1 MKKLLYFLPVI
12 LVIVILTKGCNYENP
27 MVSTIQNPAPSEMVM
42 GPIDSG
48 LYTIHMGQIFQT
60 LLITSNNV
68 RIGVL
73 KVWYDTNKFY
83 FKFVA
88 DNAYHFKNLHLAAV
102 QERFRIPLT
111 GNCPN
116 IENFNYQIHDLPNN
130 TRTYTFTAPYIFLK
144 PPRTFYISSQVEYEN
159 SLTEDPK
166 CNVAWAKGVAF
177 WNCTEFSRYFGLRYS
192 GGDD

>member
-1 MKKLLYFLPVI
+1 M
-12 LVIVILTKGCNYENP
+12 TKGCNYENP
-27 MVSTIQNPAPSEMVM
+27 LDSTIQSPAPTELNM

-48 LYTIHMGQIFQT
+48 MYTIHMGQIFES

-68 RIGVL
+68 RIGKL

-88 DNAYHFKNLHLAAV
+88 DNSYYLKNLHLAAV
-102 QERFRIPLT
+102 KERVSIPLT

-116 IENFNYQIHDLPNN
+116 IENFNYQVHNLVHGV
-130 TRTYTFTAPYIFLK
+130 TYTFTVPYIYLK
-144 PPRTFYISSQVEYEN
+144 PPRTFFISSQVEYEN
-159 SLTEDPK
+159 RSSDGPK
-166 CNVAWAKGVAF
+166 CTVAWAKGVPF

-192 GGDD
+192 SGND

>member
-12 LVIVILTKGCNYENP
+12 LVIVILTKGCGYENP
-27 MVSTIQNPAPSEMVM
+27 MVSNDQILITD

-48 LYTIHMGQIFQT
+48 MYTIHMGQIFQT
-60 LLITSNNV
+60 LLTTSNNV

-73 KVWYDTNKFY
+73 KIWYDTNKFY

-88 DNAYHFKNLHLAAV
+88 DNAYYLKNLHLAAV
-102 QERFRIPLT
+102 KERSSIPLT

-116 IENFNYQIHDLPNN
+116 IENFNYQVHNLVHGV
-130 TRTYTFTAPYIFLK
+130 TYTFTVPYIYLK

-159 SLTEDPK
+159 RSSDDPK
-166 CNVAWAKGVAF
+166 CTVAWAKGVPF

-192 GGDD
+192 AGND